1 MEHLNIRRKSIFYGQ
16 MLFNLFLPFLTTF
29 LEEKSWEKCE
39 TRNFVVCIPGQ
50 KRPNPSL
57 VKNVCM
63 TLTSKISCTW
73 IVHTSYAFSGN
84 SGQKYFKKRNNTEV
98 KHSLQI
104 FICENGNLSLIF
116 NFYLSRYHQKQN
128 LENNFPENACS
139 WVHFNPITFSAHEM
153 VKHSLKFV
161 WPFHGYHMLLE

>member
-57 VKNVCM
+57 VKNVCL

-73 IVHTSYAFSGN
+73 IVHTSYAF
-84 SGQKYFKKRNNTEV
+84 
-98 KHSLQI
+98 SLQI

-128 LENNFPENACS
+128 PENNFPENACS